1 MSDEQKKILIPRLE
15 GYHCFACGTENPIG
29 LKMSFYCLGRTVRS
43 DLTLS
48 EKHVGWENIVH
59 GGVISTVLD
68 EIMGWAVIA
77 FKREFFVT
85 RKIEVRYLRP
95 VTVHTPVTAIAE
107 IDPDLSGAP
116 PAGAGGSFNN
126 APSRDFIN
134 PSSPGRAGGFQE
146 QGIERGCRTTAML
159 QTAEGVPLA
168 TARAEVVFLPEKRI
182 KTLPI
187 DYVRE
192 MNALF
197 ENIKV
202 LLDNNR

>member
-1 MSDEQKKILIPRLE
+1 MSDEQRKILIPRLE

-95 VTVHTPVTAIAE
+95 VTVHAPVTAVAE
-107 IDPDLSGAP
+107 IDPDL
-116 PAGAGGSFNN
+116 F
-126 APSRDFIN
+126 
-134 PSSPGRAGGFQE
+134 
-146 QGIERGCRTTAML
+146 ERGCRTTATL

-182 KTLPI
+182 KALPA
-187 DYVRE
+187 DYVRD

-197 ENIKV
+197 EKIKV
-202 LLDNNR
+202 LTDNKN